1 MSDEIFPSTGEEQGA
16 GYSSGKGRAGTIK
29 CIITDDEPFARK
41 GLQGYVEKIDFLE
54 LKGVCENVLELNT
67 LLKQGPADLLF
78 LDIEMPYITGIDF
91 LKNASNVPG
100 ISIPPR
106 VIFTTAY
113 EKYALQGFELEVLD
127 YLLKPI
133 SFERF
138 LKAAN
143 KAFDYFHQQR
153 SFPAEPDYIFVK
165 AENKLE
171 KIHFADILFVEALE
185 NYVAIYTREKKIITH
200 LTLKM
205 VLEKLPGGG
214 FIQPHKSYLV
224 AIGKINSIEGNIL
237 HVLQYQVPISKYQK
251 EEVMEK
257 IVNSKLLKR

>member
-1 MSDEIFPSTGEEQGA
+1 MGDKVFSA
-16 GYSSGKGRAGTIK
+16 GDQRPIR
-29 CIITDDEPFARK
+29 CVITDDEPFARK
-41 GLQGYVEKIDFLE
+41 GLQGYVEQIDFLE
-54 LKGVCENVLELNT
+54 LKGVCENAIELNS
-67 LLKQGPADLLF
+67 LIKKEPVDLLF
-78 LDIEMPYITGIDF
+78 LDIEMPYMTGIDF
-91 LKNASNVPG
+91 LKN
-100 ISIPPR
+100 IPSPPK

-113 EKYALQGFELEVLD
+113 EKYALQGFEMEVLD

-143 KAFDYFHQQR
+143 KAFDYWRMQQAPSGSQPGSGGQDR
-153 SFPAEPDYIFVK
+153 SQDYIFVK
-165 AENKLE
+165 ADSKLE
-171 KIHFADILFVEALE
+171 KIQFSDILFIESME
-185 NYVAIYTREKKIITH
+185 NYLAIYTRERKIITH

-205 VLEKLPGGG
+205 LQEKLPSGT

-224 AIGKINSIEGNIL
+224 AIDKINSIEGNIL
-237 HVLQYQVPISKYQK
+237 HILNYQVPISKYQR

>member
-1 MSDEIFPSTGEEQGA
+1 MSELSP
-16 GYSSGKGRAGTIK
+16 IK

-41 GLQGYVEKIDFLE
+41 GLQGYIRQINFLD
-54 LKGVCENVLELNT
+54 LKGVCENAVELNS
-67 LLKQGPADLLF
+67 LLKKEQADLLF
-78 LDIEMPYITGIDF
+78 LDIEMPYVTGIDF
-91 LKNASNVPG
+91 LRSFP
-100 ISIPPR
+100 SPPK

-127 YLLKPI
+127 YLLKPV

-138 LKAAN
+138 MKAAN
-143 KAFDYFHQQR
+143 KAFDYFRAQQA
-153 SFPAEPDYIFVK
+153 PAVVQDYIFVK
-165 AENKLE
+165 SEGKLE
-171 KIHFADILFVEALE
+171 KIHFSAILFAEALE
-185 NYVAIYTREKKIITH
+185 NYVAIYTVEKKIITH

-205 VLEKLPGGG
+205 LQEKLPAGV

-224 AIGKINSIEGNIL
+224 SVEKINSIEGNIL
-237 HVLQYQVPISKYQK
+237 HVWQYQVPISKYQK

>member
-1 MSDEIFPSTGEEQGA
+1 MSD
-16 GYSSGKGRAGTIK
+16 KIK
-29 CIITDDEPFARK
+29 CIVTDDEPFARK
-41 GLQGYVEKIDFLE
+41 GLQGYIEQIDFLE
-54 LKGVCENVLELNT
+54 LKGVCENALELNS
-67 LLKQGPADLLF
+67 LLKKESTDLLF
-78 LDIEMPYITGIDF
+78 LDIEMPYVTGIDF
-91 LKNASNVPG
+91 LKNITDAPK
-100 ISIPPR
+100 

-133 SFERF
+133 SFDRF
-138 LKAAN
+138 LRAAN
-143 KAFDYFHQQR
+143 KAFDYFRGQQT
-153 SFPAEPDYIFVK
+153 PAAGEDYIFVK
-165 AENKLE
+165 ADSKLE

-205 VLEKLPGGG
+205 IQEKLPSGA
-214 FIQPHKSYLV
+214 FIQPHKSYVV

-237 HVLQYQVPISKYQK
+237 HVLQHQVPISKYQK
-251 EEVMEK
+251 DEIMEK

>member
-1 MSDEIFPSTGEEQGA
+1 MSD
-16 GYSSGKGRAGTIK
+16 KIK
-29 CIITDDEPFARK
+29 CIVTDDEPFARK
-41 GLQGYVEKIDFLE
+41 GLQGYIEQIDFLE
-54 LKGVCENVLELNT
+54 LKGVCENALELNS
-67 LLKQGPADLLF
+67 LLKKDSADLLF
-78 LDIEMPYITGIDF
+78 LDIEMPYVTGIDF
-91 LKNASNVPG
+91 LKNITDAPK
-100 ISIPPR
+100 

-138 LKAAN
+138 LRAAN
-143 KAFDYFHQQR
+143 KAFDYFRGQQIT
-153 SFPAEPDYIFVK
+153 AAGEDYIFVK
-165 AENKLE
+165 ADSKLE
-171 KIHFADILFVEALE
+171 KIHFADILFIEALE

-205 VLEKLPGGG
+205 IQEKLPAGS
-214 FIQPHKSYLV
+214 FIQPHKSYVV

-237 HVLQYQVPISKYQK
+237 HVLNHQVPISKYQK
-251 EEVMEK
+251 EEIMEK